1 MTDLS
6 NLSPTKVWS
15 FFEKIC
21 SIPHPSHHLEKISA
35 FIIQWAKSKDLA
47 VELDES
53 GNILIKKAA
62 TPGYE
67 NTPKV
72 ALQGHLDMVPQ
83 KNNDTAHDFVQDPI
97 QAYVD
102 NQWVT
107 AKGTTLGADNGIGVS
122 AALAV
127 LDSDDI
133 IHGPLEVLLTAD
145 EETGMFGAFALKSG
159 WLQSDILLNMDSEE
173 EGEVCIGCAGGIDA
187 SITLGIKRVPLN
199 DKTQTYQLIFTGLNG
214 GHSGAEIHL
223 GRANALKV
231 LGRFLSIVKE
241 DIQLLEVSGGTL
253 RNAIPRE
260 AKAILALTDQQYQTC
275 QTALFDFISLLKIEQ
290 KNIDNNISASLT
302 RTDNSLLAFSDMDK
316 DRVIATIDA
325 APNGVDKMSQDF
337 TNVVEASL
345 NFGILSTTQNE
356 VNLHFLLRSLVDSSK
371 EAIVSKLKSLA
382 YLSGAN
388 IKLSGEYSGWKPN
401 PDSKVLALFTQ
412 CYQERYQ
419 KMPEVKVIHAGLECG
434 IFAHPY
440 PNMDMISF
448 GPTIRHPHS
457 PSEEIEIKTVS
468 LFFDQLKDVLAAIAQ
483 EK

>member
-133 IHGPLEVLLTAD
+133 IHGPLEVLLTTD

-187 SITLGIKRVPLN
+187 SITLGIKRVP
-199 DKTQTYQLIFTGLNG
+199 
-214 GHSGAEIHL
+214 
-223 GRANALKV
+223 
-231 LGRFLSIVKE
+231 
-241 DIQLLEVSGGTL
+241 
-253 RNAIPRE
+253 
-260 AKAILALTDQQYQTC
+260 
-275 QTALFDFISLLKIEQ
+275 
-290 KNIDNNISASLT
+290 
-302 RTDNSLLAFSDMDK
+302 
-316 DRVIATIDA
+316 
-325 APNGVDKMSQDF
+325 
-337 TNVVEASL
+337 
-345 NFGILSTTQNE
+345 
-356 VNLHFLLRSLVDSSK
+356 
-371 EAIVSKLKSLA
+371 
-382 YLSGAN
+382 
-388 IKLSGEYSGWKPN
+388 
-401 PDSKVLALFTQ
+401 
-412 CYQERYQ
+412 
-419 KMPEVKVIHAGLECG
+419 
-434 IFAHPY
+434 
-440 PNMDMISF
+440 
-448 GPTIRHPHS
+448 
-457 PSEEIEIKTVS
+457 
-468 LFFDQLKDVLAAIAQ
+468 
-483 EK
+483 